1 MPLIRGVQKPKI
13 GLDSLLL
20 NNWTMQTF
28 DISLTIFDR
37 NCMQSAIRITSDKNN
52 LNTCIQCGEVK
63 NVLKHDWN
71 RA

>member
-1 MPLIRGVQKPKI
+1 
-13 GLDSLLL
+13 
-20 NNWTMQTF
+20 MQTF

-63 NVLKHDWN
+63 NVLKHD
-71 RA
+71 